1 MFKNRKNNFDF
12 AKRMGAQ
19 KRQKDL
25 QNQLKNVFIEQMK
38 NDSTQM
44 MKSNGLNDAHRKK
57 NKGDEVDMSDFKIS
71 D

>member
-25 QNQLKNVFIEQMK
+25 QNQLKNVFLEQMK
-38 NDSTQM
+38 NDNT
-44 MKSNGLNDAHRKK
+44 
-57 NKGDEVDMSDFKIS
+57 
-71 D
+71 

>member
-1 MFKNRKNNFDF
+1 
-12 AKRMGAQ
+12 MGAQ

-57 NKGDEVDMSDFKIS
+57 NKGDEVDMSDFKIN